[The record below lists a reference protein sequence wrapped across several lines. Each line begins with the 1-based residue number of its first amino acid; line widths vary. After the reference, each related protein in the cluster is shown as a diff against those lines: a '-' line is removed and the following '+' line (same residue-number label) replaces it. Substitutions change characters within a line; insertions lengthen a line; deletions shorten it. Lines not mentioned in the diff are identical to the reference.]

1 LGYADCLYGVRS
13 HYTSERVDMQ
23 QTEITGD
30 STRIVVGSGK
40 GGVGKSVVSVMLA
53 AAAAERGR
61 EVLLLDGEQ
70 NLANLHV
77 LLGVGPRGSIES
89 VLTGRARAEELVQPV
104 SENLWLLPSESG
116 AEGLYALGAL
126 ERARLHSRLVEICR
140 RYEVV
145 VVDAGAG
152 IEAVVRAATLGAD
165 RVLLVT
171 APEPTALMDAHA
183 LVKILSLQAPHIPIG
198 VVVNRCADREE
209 GEAAFARLGAASQQ
223 FLNRQLHLAGVV
235 LEEASIAAAVRDPS
249 RFLARLLETRAAHT
263 IRAAKLD
270 QLELA
275 EPTRSRA

>member
-1 LGYADCLYGVRS
+1 MR
-13 HYTSERVDMQ
+13 
-23 QTEITGD
+23 QTQIAGD
-30 STRIVVGSGK
+30 ICRIVVGSGK

-77 LLGVGPRGSIES
+77 LLGVGARGSIES
-89 VLTGRARAEELVQPV
+89 VLGGRVRAEELVQPV
-104 SENLWLLPSESG
+104 AENLWLLPSESG
-116 AEGLYALGAL
+116 AEGLYALDAL
-126 ERARLHSRLVEICR
+126 ERARLHRRLVELCR

-152 IEAVVRAATLGAD
+152 IEGVVRAATLGAD

-183 LVKILSLQAPHIPIG
+183 LVKILSLQTPHIPID
-198 VVVNRCADREE
+198 VFVNRCAGEDE
-209 GEAAFARLGAASQQ
+209 GHGAFARLAAASER
-223 FLNRQLHLAGVV
+223 FLSRRLHLAGIL
-235 LEEASIAAAVRDPS
+235 LEEPPIAAAVREPR
-249 RFLARLLETRAAHT
+249 RFLARLMETRAAHI
-263 IRAAKLD
+263 IREARLD
-270 QLELA
+270 CLELA